1 MTKEIKEFTQKVVPN
16 IKDKFKNEIQCVTE
30 SIIETKV
37 LNQCISVLNVSSSN
51 ISNIKYLS

>member
-1 MTKEIKEFTQKVVPN
+1 MRNENVTKEIKEFTQKVVPN

-37 LNQCISVLNVSSSN
+37 LN
-51 ISNIKYLS
+51 